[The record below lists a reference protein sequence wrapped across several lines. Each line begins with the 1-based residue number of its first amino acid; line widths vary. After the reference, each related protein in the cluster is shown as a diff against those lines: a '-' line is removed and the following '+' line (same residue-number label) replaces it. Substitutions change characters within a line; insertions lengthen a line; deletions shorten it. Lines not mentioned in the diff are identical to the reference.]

1 MNKIDNTIED
11 NKAEYIRTRIEMMQ
25 NIPQLP
31 KDVICSTEDFYVES
45 RYNSVGTRMFVLFDQ
60 HAFEIDEFYTLNV
73 AFEEMERMQRYLHYR
88 TEAEA
93 NMDD

>member
-1 MNKIDNTIED
+1 MNKLEEV
-11 NKAEYIRTRIEMMQ
+11 KSEYIKTRIEMMQ
-25 NIPQLP
+25 QIPQLP

-45 RYNSVGTRMFVLFDQ
+45 RYNEVKTRMFWVLDQ
-60 HAFEIDEFYTLNV
+60 GGFEIGEFYTLDN
-73 AFEEMERMQRYLHYR
+73 AFEEMERLQKYSNHR